1 MPEYGAFPVKMA
13 NPATR
18 RRCSSRYRGWALV
31 ANQPG
36 LWGALRRESSHAVQ
50 LREVSVNNVT
60 VLRVDSDVKARRALR
75 ITLIARGFA
84 VDEVLCGEKAL
95 ENSRR

>member
-1 MPEYGAFPVKMA
+1 
-13 NPATR
+13 
-18 RRCSSRYRGWALV
+18 
-31 ANQPG
+31 
-36 LWGALRRESSHAVQ
+36 VQ